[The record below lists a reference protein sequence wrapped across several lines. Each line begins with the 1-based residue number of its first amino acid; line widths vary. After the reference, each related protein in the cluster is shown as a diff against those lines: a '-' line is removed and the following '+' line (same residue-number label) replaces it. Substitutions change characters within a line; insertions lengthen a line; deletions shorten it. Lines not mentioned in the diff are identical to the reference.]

1 MLGGEESRE
10 AHART
15 VNCIVPATNA
25 SPRSNWYAIFS
36 GFMVLQIILVL
47 FGVLI
52 ANSTK
57 TLPAEML
64 KRLEAMAQVF
74 QTVCALSVIGCIAL
88 TRARMR
94 PEIVQTYE
102 DLNWETA
109 KCLAVG
115 ELAVIL
121 GLVGLAKLHLV
132 EFLIAVGLVL
142 IADFGFVFPAGL
154 KLLPRLPEKK

>member
-1 MLGGEESRE
+1 
-10 AHART
+10 
-15 VNCIVPATNA
+15 
-25 SPRSNWYAIFS
+25 
-36 GFMVLQIILVL
+36 
-47 FGVLI
+47 
-52 ANSTK
+52 
-57 TLPAEML
+57 
-64 KRLEAMAQVF
+64 
-74 QTVCALSVIGCIAL
+74 
-88 TRARMR
+88 MR

-154 KLLPRLPEKK
+154 KLLQRLPEKK